1 MPTTPYRL
9 GLTMA
14 GAVSAGA
21 YTSGMLTQLF
31 EALDL
36 WYKLRSGQIP
46 EAEHN
51 VQLFTPDEKEVVTLA
66 LEDLPRHEVLITA
79 ISGTSAG
86 GMCSALLPIAFAED
100 NLDRLRKT
108 WVDDVDL
115 KQMLDI
121 NDLDEHNRN
130 LLSLL
135 NVSGIDAIRDAA
147 KTFTPDPE
155 VAQGKKWPA
164 YLSEAI
170 DIYLNFT
177 NLEGIP
183 YRLKYNEDRNAKSQI
198 IRTYADY
205 KRYTFLKPGTDPS
218 RVPADSTA
226 LNPASKTQQGINYEW
241 DGLME
246 AAVASGAFPFGLRP
260 RTLTREKRE
269 YEHREFFLR
278 SQNPAD
284 GSFPFPIKMAPSWPA
299 GSPPTFL
306 MEYVDGGLTNN
317 EPFEQARRAVAR
329 AINKNRN
336 PREGELATAGVLL
349 VDPFPSD
356 PIGIPGEAIAEI
368 PNLLS
373 LLPLIISV
381 MKDNAQFDLD
391 LLDSIQN
398 PEIYSRFMVAPVR
411 TDETTGK
418 PYKHTLASSS
428 LGAFAGFFSIKFR
441 DHDFRLA
448 RYNTS
453 RFLEY
458 HFALPVANKL
468 IFGDLAND
476 TRRLELYRKLGWVF
490 NNDHQGNVVPEGTPG
505 SVVHMSL
512 VPQFRFANRTF
523 NSYYNVA
530 PQWPKLPKDELDDLK
545 VLGFK
550 RFKKLRYTVIDHM
563 TGDGFLD
570 GAKDGLIDTAL
581 SAFIGEKK
589 FNQLWQALVETP
601 FRDAGLVK

>member
-21 YTSGMLTQLF
+21 YTSGVLTQLL

-36 WYKLRSGQIP
+36 WYNLRQGLIP
-46 EAEHN
+46 EAEQQ
-51 VQLFTPDEKEVVTLA
+51 VQLFAPDEKEVITLSIA
-66 LEDLPRHEVLITA
+66 DLPQHDILITA

-86 GMCSALLPIAFAED
+86 GMCSALLPIAFAEN

-115 KQMLDI
+115 TQMLESS
-121 NDLDEHNRN
+121 DLEGHNRN

-135 NVSGIDAIRDAA
+135 NVAGIDAIRDAA
-147 KTFTPDPE
+147 KTFVADQE
-155 VAQGKKWPA
+155 VAQGKKWRP

-177 NLEGIP
+177 NLEGVP
-183 YRLKYNEDRNAKSQI
+183 YQLKYNEDRNAKSQI

-205 KRYTFLKPGTDPS
+205 KRYTFLKPGADPKK
-218 RVPADSTA
+218 VPQDSTV
-226 LNPASKTQQGINYEW
+226 LNPADKTRQGINYEW

-246 AAVASGAFPFGLRP
+246 AAVATGAFPFGLRP

-278 SQNPAD
+278 QEKPAD
-284 GSFPFPIKMAPSWPA
+284 GSFPQPIQMAPSWPA

-329 AINKNRN
+329 EINKYRN

-356 PIGIPGEAIAEI
+356 PIGIPGEAISEI
-368 PNLLS
+368 PNIMS
-373 LLPLIISV
+373 LLPLIIGV
-381 MKDNAQFDLD
+381 LKDNAQFDLD

-411 TDETTGK
+411 NDESTGQ
-418 PYKHTLASSS
+418 PYETALASSK
-428 LGAFAGFFSIKFR
+428 LGAFAGFFSVKFR
-441 DHDFRLA
+441 DHDYRLA

-458 HFALPVANKL
+458 HFALPVDNES

-476 TRRLELYRKLGWVF
+476 ARKLDLYRKMGWVF
-490 NNDHQGNVVPEGTPG
+490 NRDENGNVVAAGTPG

-530 PQWPKLPKDELDDLK
+530 PVWPKLPKDELDALRVQAFD
-545 VLGFK
+545 
-550 RFKKLRYTVIDHM
+550 RFKKIRYTIVDHL

-570 GAKDGLIDTAL
+570 NAKDSIIDAAMG
-581 SAFIGEKK
+581 AFMGEKK
-589 FNQLWQALVETP
+589 FNKLWQSLVEGP
-601 FRDAGLVK
+601 FRAAGLVK